1 MQIFGHVLLVREAEE
16 PDATSIDSLCSTACP
31 RQTVSAT
38 AHAAE
43 SNRFGPPAMG
53 GHAMLCAFEVARG
66 TSMKRLKIA
75 VASSV
80 LAAGLVGGFA
90 FAGTGPGHVGH
101 CAALQA
107 RIKALQTNPAR
118 KARLGVRV
126 AQMQAQYQ
134 KECVTTTTTI
144 KPTTTTTKP

>member
-1 MQIFGHVLLVREAEE
+1 
-16 PDATSIDSLCSTACP
+16 
-31 RQTVSAT
+31 
-38 AHAAE
+38 
-43 SNRFGPPAMG
+43 
-53 GHAMLCAFEVARG
+53 
-66 TSMKRLKIA
+66 MKRLKIA

-107 RIKALQTNPAR
+107 RIQALQAQQQAETNPAR

-134 KECVTTTTTI
+134 KQCVTTTTTV